1 MKQLTTMERVGQFC
15 KDYRMNVLKMTRKE
29 VAPNTHPQTLAQ
41 FENGNSS
48 NFNHF
53 INYFNAG
60 TVDQQLMFINQL
72 TELLQIDDVE
82 GAEFYDKE

>member
-1 MKQLTTMERVGQFC
+1 MKQLPTMKIVGEHC
-15 KDYRMNVLKMTRKE
+15 KDYRVNVLNMTRKE
-29 VAPNTHPQTLAQ
+29 LAPNTHPQTLAQ

-60 TVDQQLMFINQL
+60 TEEQQLMFINQL
-72 TELLQIDDVE
+72 TELLQIDDLE
-82 GAEFYDKE
+82 GAEFYGKE